1 MCEKQRE
8 EKWERKY
15 KTDRIFEPQGDIY
28 SMYIY
33 RIPCNKVFQVFSK
46 YQLNSFE
53 FIKNEI

>member
-33 RIPCNKVFQVFSK
+33 IEFLATKCFKYFQSI
-46 YQLNSFE
+46 S
-53 FIKNEI
+53 